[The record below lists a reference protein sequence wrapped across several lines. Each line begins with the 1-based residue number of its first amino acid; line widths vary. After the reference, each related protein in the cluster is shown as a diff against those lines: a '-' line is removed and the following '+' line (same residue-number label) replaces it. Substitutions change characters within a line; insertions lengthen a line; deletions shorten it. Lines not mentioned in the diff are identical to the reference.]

1 MRWWPVA
8 LLLALPWL
16 AATAAATQAPL
27 GDVTPPLPG
36 TTGVPAKLAAA
47 IDAIRRGDGDAAVT
61 AARQFVQE
69 EPRSAAGLEVLGAA
83 LSMKRQWPEAAQAF
97 AGALKIEPRRV
108 SAMVRLGAVQLET
121 REPKKAE
128 AAFRQAIGIEPDLGL
143 ARRGLALA
151 LLRQGR
157 VREAVGAAQ
166 EAIRVSQGKDLDAK
180 YLLAAILH
188 ELGRSADAE
197 RLLAE
202 VLTEK
207 PDAPAPLLL
216 QGLVKVEVGKPDE
229 ATPLLQQV
237 VARDPTSL
245 FGRMGIAMARREQ
258 GDLPQA
264 IADLEK
270 LVQERPDWTM
280 AHLQLGQTLLVAGR
294 TDEGLRALDQAEKAS
309 PDPAATRV
317 RVARIFLARGEFDRA
332 IAKARA
338 AGGSAAV
345 ASAAR
350 TILVQAYL
358 AQGKPDAAERELR
371 AAVTANP
378 RDPMAAVQLGRF
390 LLSRGRPREALFQ
403 FEQAARLRPGVTEL
417 LILQAEAH
425 VAAREPSAAVAAANQ
440 VVKGEKES
448 PESLAFLGSV
458 HERLGQSVE
467 AGSAYQRA
475 LDRQPGYLPAVRG
488 LAKLAVRDNR
498 APEAIRLLQEA
509 ADANPRSTAP
519 LLELAAIHQQAGDRA
534 AAIAAYRRALERNA
548 DDVVASNNLA
558 VLLGGDATTLEEG
571 LRLAERAHRQAPQS
585 IAVAD
590 TLGWL
595 LFQKGDLDRAA
606 ALIGQAAKG
615 APENAEI
622 LYHLGAVYARQQK
635 VPEARRALEQALAAS
650 PAFPGAAAAR
660 KLLEQLP

>member
-1 MRWWPVA
+1 
-8 LLLALPWL
+8 
-16 AATAAATQAPL
+16 
-27 GDVTPPLPG
+27 
-36 TTGVPAKLAAA
+36 
-47 IDAIRRGDGDAAVT
+47 
-61 AARQFVQE
+61 
-69 EPRSAAGLEVLGAA
+69 
-83 LSMKRQWPEAAQAF
+83 
-97 AGALKIEPRRV
+97 
-108 SAMVRLGAVQLET
+108 
-121 REPKKAE
+121 
-128 AAFRQAIGIEPDLGL
+128 
-143 ARRGLALA
+143 
-151 LLRQGR
+151 
-157 VREAVGAAQ
+157 
-166 EAIRVSQGKDLDAK
+166 
-180 YLLAAILH
+180 
-188 ELGRSADAE
+188 
-197 RLLAE
+197 
-202 VLTEK
+202 
-207 PDAPAPLLL
+207 
-216 QGLVKVEVGKPDE
+216 
-229 ATPLLQQV
+229 
-237 VARDPTSL
+237 
-245 FGRMGIAMARREQ
+245 
-258 GDLPQA
+258 
-264 IADLEK
+264 
-270 LVQERPDWTM
+270 
-280 AHLQLGQTLLVAGR
+280 
-294 TDEGLRALDQAEKAS
+294 
-309 PDPAATRV
+309 
-317 RVARIFLARGEFDRA
+317 
-332 IAKARA
+332 
-338 AGGSAAV
+338 
-345 ASAAR
+345 
-350 TILVQAYL
+350 
-358 AQGKPDAAERELR
+358 
-371 AAVTANP
+371 
-378 RDPMAAVQLGRF
+378 
-390 LLSRGRPREALFQ
+390 
-403 FEQAARLRPGVTEL
+403 
-417 LILQAEAH
+417 